1 MYYRHLLVL
10 AFLVNFA
17 FYQQYVKI
25 MFVNLCESK
34 SEMPMYHVYS
44 SYWCNPA
51 YFAIFPE
58 VTIARCSRKYLFLKH
73 GREIRRAKFLE
84 ILEAAIFF
92 QGLSCVNGY
101 FFQVLQTY
109 SEICIFCSVIQ
120 YVVSKKQPMGSVHEV
135 LVESL
140 ENVFDKSHF
149 IVNLHSFHKSL
160 ALPRKIFSPSESF
173 VPHHRRHNN
182 FQNPLL

>member
-1 MYYRHLLVL
+1 MWFSYLPQSYRSLSGIFFVIHATMYYRHLLVL

-34 SEMPMYHVYS
+34 SEMPMYHIYS
-44 SYWCNPA
+44 SNWCNPA

-101 FFQVLQTY
+101 FFKFY
-109 SEICIFCSVIQ
+109 RHIQ
-120 YVVSKKQPMGSVHEV
+120 KYAFFVVWFNM
-135 LVESL
+135 
-140 ENVFDKSHF
+140 
-149 IVNLHSFHKSL
+149 
-160 ALPRKIFSPSESF
+160 
-173 VPHHRRHNN
+173 
-182 FQNPLL
+182 